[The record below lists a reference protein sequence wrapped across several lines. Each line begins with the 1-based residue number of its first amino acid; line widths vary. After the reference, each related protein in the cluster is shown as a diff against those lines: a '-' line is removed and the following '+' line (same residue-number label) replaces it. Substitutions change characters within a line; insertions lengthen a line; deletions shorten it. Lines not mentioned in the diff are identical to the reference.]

1 MDQDGHAN
9 FQRGFSNVFFG
20 QNNAKTFESNLNSFA
35 KSSSQL
41 WKPKRIKRLGECKS
55 YQISVN
61 RLTFTTTEGKKIQQ
75 LLSYSFSD
83 TQWKLD
89 AIYQIVRFKSKNDV
103 TVDILVEETEIS
115 WPVVTIVH
123 DSRKPTQK
131 CRAADMVTH
140 QTDIL
145 YHL

>member
-1 MDQDGHAN
+1 MK
-9 FQRGFSNVFFG
+9 
-20 QNNAKTFESNLNSFA
+20 AKTNQKTWRMQKLS
-35 KSSSQL
+35 
-41 WKPKRIKRLGECKS
+41 
-55 YQISVN
+55 ISVN

-115 WPVVTIVH
+115 
-123 DSRKPTQK
+123 
-131 CRAADMVTH
+131 
-140 QTDIL
+140 
-145 YHL
+145 